1 MVKTCFLIYLRSE
14 GSAMLVNLQIKNFL
28 LIDELELDF
37 FNGLTVITGE
47 TGSGKSITID
57 ALMLIFGAK
66 ASADIIRSGQN
77 QASFSATFQV
87 DNIRILSWLQAR
99 EFLDSSEENS
109 IICRR
114 VIDQNGRSKAYIN
127 SLPVTLGVLKELGEM
142 LLDIHTQH
150 ASIALLKAENQRVL
164 LDEFAG
170 VSDLV
175 ADLSDKYRLVN
186 ALQNKL
192 DAAEEFSQDLVLKQQ
207 ILSEK
212 IEDLANLNLQA
223 SEWDELQIQQ
233 KNLASASL
241 VLQELD
247 FALNLVSGEQSSLA
261 DLAATINSRLTKIS
275 EFLPNYAQVTQLANS
290 IEAEIGELDHELQL
304 AAHKV
309 EQDPEQLAQVDL
321 RIDEIY
327 TLARK
332 YRIQPE
338 EILPRLELW
347 RTELAT
353 LVQDTDLESISRELA
368 SAKVEYLNLAQQ
380 ISVKRHKV
388 AAELSL
394 KVTKLLHKLAIS
406 GEFKVALQVS
416 EQWTIVGIDNIQYQV
431 CFNQGMM
438 LQSLTK
444 VASGGELSRVALAL
458 YVTLSINNPPE
469 VIVFDEIDVGIGG
482 GVAEVVG
489 TLLKELGVAKQ
500 VICITHQPQTACC
513 GDLHLQVSKQTVAGH
528 TQSQINY
535 INADTRVNEIARM
548 LGGLNIT
555 ETTLNHAREMLKI

>member
-1 MVKTCFLIYLRSE
+1 
-14 GSAMLVNLQIKNFL
+14 MLVNLQIKNFL

-87 DNIRILSWLQAR
+87 DNSRILSWLQAR

-150 ASIALLKAENQRVL
+150 ASIALLKSENQRML

-212 IEDLANLNLQA
+212 IEDLANLNLQV

-247 FALNLVSGEQSSLA
+247 FALNLVSGEQGSLA

-353 LVQDTDLESISRELA
+353 LVQDTDLDSISRELA

-388 AAELSL
+388 AEELSL

-406 GEFKVALQVS
+406 GEFKVALQAS
-416 EQWTIVGIDNIQYQV
+416 EQWTVVGIDNIQYQV

>member
-1 MVKTCFLIYLRSE
+1 
-14 GSAMLVNLQIKNFL
+14 MLVNLQIKNFL

>member
-1 MVKTCFLIYLRSE
+1 
-14 GSAMLVNLQIKNFL
+14 MLANLQIKDFL

-66 ASADIIRSGQN
+66 ASADIIRNGQN
-77 QASFSATFQV
+77 QASFSATFHV
-87 DNIRILSWLQAR
+87 DNGKILTWLQTK
-99 EFLDSSEENS
+99 EFLDSNEENT

-114 VIDQNGRSKAYIN
+114 VIDRNGRSKAYIN

-170 VSDLV
+170 VSALV
-175 ADLSDKYRLVN
+175 VELGDKYRLVN
-186 ALQNKL
+186 SLQNKL
-192 DAAEEFSQDLVLKQQ
+192 NSAEEFSQDLLLKQE
-207 ILSEK
+207 ILGEK
-212 IEDLANLNLQA
+212 IQDLANLSLHA
-223 SEWDELQIQQ
+223 DEWEELQVQQ
-233 KNLASASL
+233 KNLANASL

-247 FALNLVSGEQSSLA
+247 FALNLVNGEQSSLA
-261 DLAATINSRLTKIS
+261 DLAATLNNRLNKIS
-275 EFLPNYAQVTQLANS
+275 EFLPNYMQISQLANS

-304 AAHKV
+304 VAHKI
-309 EQDPEQLAQVDL
+309 EQDPELLAQVDA

-338 EILPRLELW
+338 EILARLAQW
-347 RTELAT
+347 KVELAN
-353 LVQDTDLESISRELA
+353 LVQDTDLELIARELVA
-368 SAKVEYLNLAQQ
+368 AKSAYLGLAQQ
-380 ISVKRHKV
+380 ISAKRTKV
-388 AAELSL
+388 ASDLSG
-394 KVTKLLHKLAIS
+394 KVTKLLHQLAIS
-406 GEFKVALQVS
+406 GEFKVSIQAG
-416 EQWTIVGIDNIQYQV
+416 EQWSLVGIDNIQYQV
-431 CFNQGMM
+431 CFNQGMS
-438 LQSLTK
+438 LQPLTK

-513 GDLHLQVSKQTVAGH
+513 GDLHLQVSKKTRLGH

-535 INADTRVNEIARM
+535 IQDTQRVSEIARM

-555 ETTLNHAREMLKI
+555 ETTLSHAREMLKL

>member
-1 MVKTCFLIYLRSE
+1 
-14 GSAMLVNLQIKNFL
+14 MLVNLQIKNFL

-87 DNIRILSWLQAR
+87 DNSRILSWLQAR

-150 ASIALLKAENQRVL
+150 ASIALLKPENQRML

-247 FALNLVSGEQSSLA
+247 FALNLVSGEQGSLA

-338 EILPRLELW
+338 EILPRLELC

-353 LVQDTDLESISRELA
+353 LVQDTDLESIARELA

-416 EQWTIVGIDNIQYQV
+416 EQWTVVGIDNIQYQV
-431 CFNQGMM
+431 CFNQGML

>member
-1 MVKTCFLIYLRSE
+1 
-14 GSAMLVNLQIKNFL
+14 MLVNLQIKNFL

-87 DNIRILSWLQAR
+87 DNSRILSWLQAR

-150 ASIALLKAENQRVL
+150 ASIALLKPENQRML

-247 FALNLVSGEQSSLA
+247 FALNLVSGEQGSLA

-353 LVQDTDLESISRELA
+353 LVQDTDLESIARELA

-416 EQWTIVGIDNIQYQV
+416 EQWTVVGIDNIQYQV
-431 CFNQGMM
+431 CFNQGML

>member
-1 MVKTCFLIYLRSE
+1 
-14 GSAMLVNLQIKNFL
+14 MLVNLQIKDFL

-66 ASADIIRSGQN
+66 ANADIIRSEQN

-87 DNIRILSWLQAR
+87 DNGKILSWLQAR
-99 EFLDSSEENS
+99 EFLDSSEENT

-114 VIDQNGRSKAYIN
+114 VIDRNGRSKAYIN

-150 ASIALLKAENQRVL
+150 ASIALLKAENQRML

-175 ADLSDKYRLVN
+175 VELGDKYRLVN
-186 ALQNKL
+186 SLQNKL

-207 ILSEK
+207 ILGEK

-223 SEWDELQIQQ
+223 GEWDELQVQQ

-309 EQDPEQLAQVDL
+309 EQDPEQLAQVDA

-338 EILPRLELW
+338 EILPRLESW

-353 LVQDTDLESISRELA
+353 LVQDTDLELIARELA
-368 SAKVEYLNLAQQ
+368 NAKVNYLSLAQQ
-380 ISVKRHKV
+380 ISLKRHKV
-388 AAELSL
+388 AAELST

-406 GEFKVALQVS
+406 GEFKVALQAS
-416 EQWTIVGIDNIQYQV
+416 EQWTVVGVDNIQYQV
-431 CFNQGMM
+431 CFNQGMT

-535 INADTRVNEIARM
+535 IQDAKRVNEIARM

-555 ETTLNHAREMLKI
+555 ETTLNHAREMLKM

>member
-1 MVKTCFLIYLRSE
+1 
-14 GSAMLVNLQIKNFL
+14 MLANLQIKDFL

-66 ASADIIRSGQN
+66 ASADIIRNGQN
-77 QASFSATFQV
+77 QASFRATFHV
-87 DNIRILSWLQAR
+87 DNGKILTWLQTK
-99 EFLDSSEENS
+99 EFLDSNEENT

-114 VIDQNGRSKAYIN
+114 VIDRNGRSKAYIN

-170 VSDLV
+170 VSALV
-175 ADLSDKYRLVN
+175 VELGEKYRLVN
-186 ALQNKL
+186 SLQNKL
-192 DAAEEFSQDLVLKQQ
+192 NSAEEFSQDLLLKQE
-207 ILSEK
+207 ILGEK
-212 IEDLANLNLQA
+212 IQDLANLSLHA
-223 SEWDELQIQQ
+223 DEWEELQVQQ
-233 KNLASASL
+233 KNLANASL

-247 FALNLVSGEQSSLA
+247 FALNLVNGEQSSLA
-261 DLAATINSRLTKIS
+261 DLAATLNNRLNKIS
-275 EFLPNYAQVTQLANS
+275 EFLPNYMQISQLANS

-304 AAHKV
+304 VAHKI
-309 EQDPEQLAQVDL
+309 EQDPELLAQVDA

-338 EILPRLELW
+338 EILARLTQW
-347 RTELAT
+347 KVELAN
-353 LVQDTDLESISRELA
+353 LVQDTDLELIARELVA
-368 SAKVEYLNLAQQ
+368 AKSAYLDLAQQ
-380 ISVKRHKV
+380 ISAKRTKV
-388 AAELSL
+388 ASVLSG
-394 KVTKLLHKLAIS
+394 KVTKLLHQLAIS
-406 GEFKVALQVS
+406 GEFKVSIQAC
-416 EQWTIVGIDNIQYQV
+416 EQWSLVGIDSIQYQV
-431 CFNQGMM
+431 CFNQGMS
-438 LQSLTK
+438 LHPLTK

-513 GDLHLQVSKQTVAGH
+513 GDLHLQVSKQTRLGY

-535 INADTRVNEIARM
+535 IQDTQRVSEIARM

-555 ETTLNHAREMLKI
+555 ETTLSHAREMLKL

>member
-1 MVKTCFLIYLRSE
+1 
-14 GSAMLVNLQIKNFL
+14 MLANLQIKDFL
-28 LIDELELDF
+28 LIEELELDF

-66 ASADIIRSGQN
+66 ANADIIRSEQN

-87 DNIRILSWLQAR
+87 DNGKILSWLQTR

-114 VIDQNGRSKAYIN
+114 VIDRNGRSKAYIN
-127 SLPVTLGVLKELGEM
+127 SLPVTLGVMKELGEM

-150 ASIALLKAENQRVL
+150 ASIALLKAENQRML

-175 ADLSDKYRLVN
+175 VELGDKYRLVN
-186 ALQNKL
+186 SLQNKL

-207 ILSEK
+207 ILGEK

-223 SEWDELQIQQ
+223 AEWDELQVQQ

-309 EQDPEQLAQVDL
+309 EQDPEQLAQVDA

-338 EILPRLELW
+338 EILPRLESW

-353 LVQDTDLESISRELA
+353 LVQDTDLELIARELA
-368 SAKVEYLNLAQQ
+368 NAKVNYLSLAQQ
-380 ISVKRHKV
+380 ISLKRHKV
-388 AAELSL
+388 AAELST

-406 GEFKVALQVS
+406 GEFKVALQAS
-416 EQWTIVGIDNIQYQV
+416 EQWTVVGVDNIQYQV
-431 CFNQGMM
+431 CFNQGMT

-535 INADTRVNEIARM
+535 IQDAKRVNEIARM

-555 ETTLNHAREMLKI
+555 ETTLNHAREMLKM

>member
-1 MVKTCFLIYLRSE
+1 
-14 GSAMLVNLQIKNFL
+14 MLVNLQIKNFL
-28 LIDELELDF
+28 LIDELALDF